1 MASETN
7 TLNTETKQMQTM
19 KSVGWSG
26 QYLSILLGALVW
38 SCGGELGTGSE
49 SELESEPGV
58 ATSELLGA
66 ATAVPAGLPENL
78 VGGFMVGNR
87 LICSAVMMP
96 GVTVSTRTARTSRDC
111 LLDPAIYEGPV
122 RWQFVTGNDLTN
134 PDSRTQGT
142 AQLFTGLNRSS
153 PGRLFLDA
161 TPTVKG
167 ADGVLAPINVAA
179 VRQRQWW
186 GAPGKTRTFIVSY
199 GTVAAFD
206 DVLMGQR
213 YATFTTPTL
222 PSPGAFPANWISE
235 LYRTT
240 GLSRRII
247 EVTRATDPQY
257 PLQAKPGEAICPR
270 DVGGAVFEYEVA
282 TATWYLVGNVSD
294 LKGGLRANGCSSNA
308 SLIAYNI

>member
-7 TLNTETKQMQTM
+7 TLNTETKQMQNM

-26 QYLSILLGALVW
+26 KYLSILLGALVW

-66 ATAVPAGLPENL
+66 ATAVPAGLPVNL

-96 GVTVSTRTARTSRDC
+96 GAGSTRTARTSRDC
-111 LLDPAIYEGPV
+111 LLDPALLEGPV

-142 AQLFTGLNRSS
+142 AQILTGPNRST
-153 PGRLFLDA
+153 PGRLSLDA

-179 VRQRQWW
+179 FRQVPWL
-186 GAPGKTRTFIVSY
+186 GAPGATRTFIVSY

-213 YATFTTPTL
+213 YATFTTPRL
-222 PSPGAFPANWISE
+222 ANPGSFPANWISE

-247 EVTRATDPQY
+247 EVTSARATDPQY

-270 DVGGAVFEYEVA
+270 DVGGAVLEYHVA
-282 TATWYLVGNVSD
+282 SATWYLVGIVSD

-308 SLIAYNI
+308 SLL